1 MWDDV
6 SRLRLAANLLFG
18 LAAAMALYGAAHY
31 VVHLPILPFRE
42 VQVSGEAAHLTQEQV
57 QEVIGRELKGNFFTV
72 DLGRVRAG
80 FEKLPWVRA
89 VNVRRHWPDRLEVAM
104 EEHRPLARWGST
116 ALVNAQGEVFEAAIN
131 SVLPVFSGPEEM
143 APEVVERYAQFEQLL
158 SPLARKVVQ
167 IRVSPRRAWQIR
179 LDDGMVIELGRDN
192 LDGRLAG
199 FVAAWSSQAG
209 AQAPNAPTYV
219 DLRYSN
225 GFAVKSPG
233 MKWGPKKT

>member
-1 MWDDV
+1 
-6 SRLRLAANLLFG
+6 
-18 LAAAMALYGAAHY
+18 
-31 VVHLPILPFRE
+31 
-42 VQVSGEAAHLTQEQV
+42 
-57 QEVIGRELKGNFFTV
+57 
-72 DLGRVRAG
+72 
-80 FEKLPWVRA
+80 
-89 VNVRRHWPDRLEVAM
+89 
-104 EEHRPLARWGST
+104 
-116 ALVNAQGEVFEAAIN
+116 VNAQGEVFEAAIN

-199 FVAAWSSQAG
+199 FVAAWSGQAG